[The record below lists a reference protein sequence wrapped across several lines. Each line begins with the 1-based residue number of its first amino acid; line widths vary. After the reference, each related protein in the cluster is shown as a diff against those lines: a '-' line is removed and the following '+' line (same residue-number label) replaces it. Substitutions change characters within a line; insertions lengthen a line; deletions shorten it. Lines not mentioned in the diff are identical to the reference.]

1 MNAAPSQ
8 RPHPLFSWLIP
19 KELINMHES
28 VISIGTKDRAC
39 TLALWRSIRNTKGLL
54 RGKLSVSSALGWADA
69 CTHTSKKKKK
79 RYAQSIHNAQTHTSH
94 QSLQKACIFIHTQ
107 ADKKHTKHRCTN
119 LKAQTRHV
127 CMKHHLFLNTHAQI
141 KRRCLSSVSLSF
153 FSILLFPP
161 VFSPFQSWVGNEFEN
176 WPISF
181 ALTEMSLCGGEG
193 GVHCGAVIYFS
204 HSNRVI
210 NIFSPAELVTRL
222 FGVCSRSHARP

>member
-79 RYAQSIHNAQTHTSH
+79 GTLKAYITHTSH
-94 QSLQKACIFIHTQ
+94 HTPKSAESMHLHTHTGRQKAHKASMYKPKGTDKACLYETPSLPEHTRT
-107 ADKKHTKHRCTN
+107 DKKTMFIICVTFFP
-119 LKAQTRHV
+119 LYP
-127 CMKHHLFLNTHAQI
+127 
-141 KRRCLSSVSLSF
+141 SVSSC
-153 FSILLFPP
+153 
-161 VFSPFQSWVGNEFEN
+161 FQSF
-176 WPISF
+176 P
-181 ALTEMSLCGGEG
+181 
-193 GVHCGAVIYFS
+193 
-204 HSNRVI
+204 
-210 NIFSPAELVTRL
+210 EL
-222 FGVCSRSHARP
+222 SW